1 VVLLG
6 YGRKSFEINAHAF
19 NNASNPPFTRLS
31 SDNFILSVPDGAQME
46 AATVSAPD
54 GGTTKLALFPIPGQS
69 GKYRI
74 DFPMKPGLTKYAI
87 NYQVPYDGK
96 LVFNRRAQYPMKQI
110 GIILPA
116 SMHFRS
122 IGGKLFH
129 ADVGQPGT
137 HEQVL
142 DNIGM
147 DEPFAFE
154 VSGAGFLAHYLRP
167 LKPGESPMPARSN
180 ALNAPWL
187 HSGLPVPHAS
197 SPQSRSGFAGYPGTL
212 AAGVL
217 VFAGILLWSM
227 KRRKILEM

>member
-6 YGRKSFEINAHAF
+6 YGRKSFEINAHVF

-116 SMHFRS
+116 SMHFRRLAGNCFMQTWAS
-122 IGGKLFH
+122 R
-129 ADVGQPGT
+129 
-137 HEQVL
+137 VL
-142 DNIGM
+142 M
-147 DEPFAFE
+147 
-154 VSGAGFLAHYLRP
+154 
-167 LKPGESPMPARSN
+167 
-180 ALNAPWL
+180 
-187 HSGLPVPHAS
+187 
-197 SPQSRSGFAGYPGTL
+197 SRYWITL
-212 AAGVL
+212 AWMNRSHSKFQARVSWL
-217 VFAGILLWSM
+217 TISAH
-227 KRRKILEM
+227 